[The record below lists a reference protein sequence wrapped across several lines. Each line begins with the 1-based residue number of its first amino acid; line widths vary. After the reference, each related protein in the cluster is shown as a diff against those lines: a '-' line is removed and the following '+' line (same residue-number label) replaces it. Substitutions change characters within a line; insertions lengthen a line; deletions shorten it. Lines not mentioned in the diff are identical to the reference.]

1 MAIPLFEIGLS
12 KKPIAII
19 KTGDRQLAFIKI
31 NKFDVKYFAV
41 KDLGIYE
48 LDDEYEYRYK
58 NTSIYLYNHANS
70 KPLLLTGM
78 QEIDTAMRKFGDT
91 ELLNV
96 PRLKQ
101 NFGDKFDF
109 EQLPPDRTNEL
120 SPETRRFLGD
130 FQADDE
136 GSKTNTMIKVHHQK
150 TPIKAY
156 SSHLIG
162 MGINRGHYAVVE
174 IAYKKLD
181 FVPMLLHDNRAY
193 TKYGVFE
200 YRKDNIYLLKK
211 QQVSF
216 FIVNDKTG
224 IPVDSI
230 PKKANKIM
238 TGMVKK
244 KRWNFLETFHRPNGT
259 EQKREMPRNVTLSS
273 EKALVQY
280 QADSPQIFQNTLT
293 ELHHT
298 HNAVLTRVS
307 SFTKKAIPIMMVMAG
322 LMGFVILI
330 SNAEPIIDKIAEVT
344 GMKPPKVVY
353 LTPDQCQKMGLDCPN
368 IPTIS
373 NERDQEMTIGGKTFC
388 ERNPSKCDGSM
399 ILPEFQAEANTE
411 SEQTGSETMIIDE
424 LPIITVPETI
434 MGTADNPN
442 GMKIKYKD
450 YGGVV
455 AVDDIDD
462 FVEVFCTPP
471 TNKIFPIGETLV
483 ECTATDSG
491 GNTAKASFFVVIEG
505 QSESIAEQIIPNP
518 IQPPP

>member
-58 NTSIYLYNHANS
+58 NTSIYLYNHGNS

-78 QEIDTAMRKFGDT
+78 QEIDSAMRKFGDT
-91 ELLNV
+91 ELLNI

-101 NFGDKFDF
+101 NFGDKFDY

-136 GSKTNTMIKVHHQK
+136 GSKTNTMIKVHHQR

-162 MGINRGHYAVVE
+162 MGINRSHYAVVE
-174 IAYKKLD
+174 VAYKKLD

-224 IPVDSI
+224 IPVQSM
-230 PKKANKIM
+230 PKKVNKIM

-244 KRWNFLETFHRPNGT
+244 KRWNFLETFHKPNGT
-259 EQKREMPRNVTLSS
+259 EQETEMPRNVTLSS
-273 EKALVQY
+273 EKSLVQY
-280 QADSPQIFQNTLT
+280 QADSPQIFQNTLA

-298 HNAVLTRVS
+298 HQAVITRVS
-307 SFTKKAIPIMMVMAG
+307 TLTKKAMPIMLVLAG

-330 SNAEPIIDKIAEVT
+330 SNAEPIIDKIVAFDT
-344 GMKPPKVVY
+344 DKK
-353 LTPDQCQKMGLDCPN
+353 N
-368 IPTIS
+368 ITKLVS
-373 NERDQEMTIGGKTFC
+373 N
-388 ERNPSKCDGSM
+388 
-399 ILPEFQAEANTE
+399 
-411 SEQTGSETMIIDE
+411 
-424 LPIITVPETI
+424 
-434 MGTADNPN
+434 
-442 GMKIKYKD
+442 
-450 YGGVV
+450 
-455 AVDDIDD
+455 
-462 FVEVFCTPP
+462 
-471 TNKIFPIGETLV
+471 NKIEVSNNFRKTI
-483 ECTATDSG
+483 
-491 GNTAKASFFVVIEG
+491 K
-505 QSESIAEQIIPNP
+505 
-518 IQPPP
+518 

>member
-1 MAIPLFEIGLS
+1 MAVPLFEIAFS

-78 QEIDTAMRKFGDT
+78 QEIDQSMRKFGDT

-101 NFGDKFDF
+101 NLGENFNF
-109 EQLPPDRTNEL
+109 EGLPPDRTNEL
-120 SPETRRFLGD
+120 TPETKRFLGD

-150 TPIKAY
+150 HPIK
-156 SSHLIG
+156 SFSHNLIG

-174 IAYKKLD
+174 VAYKRLD
-181 FVPMLLHDNRAY
+181 FVPMLLHDDRAY
-193 TKYGVFE
+193 CKYGVFQ

-216 FIVNDKTG
+216 FICNDKSG
-224 IPVDSI
+224 KPVQAI
-230 PKKANKIM
+230 PKQASKMM

-244 KRWNFLETFHRPNGT
+244 KRWGLLETFHKPSGSKQ
-259 EQKREMPRNVTLSS
+259 EKEMPRNVTLSS
-273 EKALVQY
+273 EKALIQY
-280 QADSPQIFQNTLT
+280 TADSPQIFQNTLT

-307 SFTKKAIPIMMVMAG
+307 SFSKKAIPIVMVMAG

-330 SNAEPIIDKIAEVT
+330 SNVEPIIDKVAEYA
-344 GMKPPKVVY
+344 GIEPPKVVY
-353 LTPDQCQKMGLDCPN
+353 LTPEQCRDRDLDCPSF
-368 IPTIS
+368 PTVDVNS
-373 NERDQEMTIGGKTFC
+373 EFFKDAKYWDEFC
-388 ERNPSKCDGSM
+388 DKSPSKCDGDM
-399 ILPEFQAEANTE
+399 ILPEWDTRV
-411 SEQTGSETMIIDE
+411 QTGSETMLIDE
-424 LPIITVPETI
+424 LPIITVPDDI
-434 MGTADNPN
+434 FAIADNSN
-442 GMKIKYKD
+442 GMKIKYSK
-450 YGGVV
+450 YGVNPF
-455 AVDDIDD
+455 AEDDIDD
-462 FVEVFCTPP
+462 YVEVICSPP

-483 ECTATDSG
+483 SCSATDSG
-491 GNTAKASFFVVIEG
+491 GNIAYASFYVTIEG
-505 QSESIAEQIIPNP
+505 TGGNIIGDLIPNP